1 MLKDADR
8 TQKPV
13 MKRTLIKLETG
24 GSVLSN
30 KAHLRNPTADV
41 VALNGGAIKRCPPRL
56 KARIFLVSAVLAGL
70 ARAIG
75 SENAI
80 KCVMTGKG
88 KLNIPFGLHM

>member
-8 TQKPV
+8 TQKLV

-30 KAHLRNPTADV
+30 KAHLRNPTAD

-88 KLNIPFGLHM
+88 KLNIPFGLRM

>member
-8 TQKPV
+8 TQKPL
-13 MKRTLIKLETG
+13 MKRTLIKLETE

-30 KAHLRNPTADV
+30 KAHPQTPTADV
-41 VALNGGAIKRCPPRL
+41 ALNGAAIKRCPPRL

-70 ARAIG
+70 ARAVG